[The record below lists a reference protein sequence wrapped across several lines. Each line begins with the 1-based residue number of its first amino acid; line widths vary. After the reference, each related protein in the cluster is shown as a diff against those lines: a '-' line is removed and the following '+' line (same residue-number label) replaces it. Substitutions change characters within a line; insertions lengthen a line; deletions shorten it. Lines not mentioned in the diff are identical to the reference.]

1 MERFIQMSHL
11 HLTDYEP
18 VIYENAVSL
27 TAEDLHVRMV
37 THNDR
42 RLNKRVKN

>member
-37 THNDR
+37 TH
-42 RLNKRVKN
+42 LQ